1 MCKRILITGAAG
13 FIGSHLAEELLKSGY
28 KVLGIDNFDDFYPKA
43 YKEANLKLLLSNSS
57 FEFVTGDF
65 GNEADL
71 NRFSNKPDIIIHLAA
86 KAGVQPS
93 LQAPANYI
101 ETNIAKTNNLLEWMR
116 KQQIK
121 KLVFASSSSVYG
133 NTLEIPFKETQDVGQ
148 PVSPYAFSKRSCEL
162 MNYTYHQLYNFDII
176 NLRFFTVYGERQR
189 PDLVIHKFVAKILK
203 NEPIHLYGDGSTSRD
218 YTYWADTVKGIIAAM
233 KLVDTGV
240 NIFEIINLGNNSPV
254 TLQEL
259 VDNIGEVMQ
268 VKPQIVYEG
277 KKPGDV
283 DITYADI
290 TKAKILLGYSPDTAL
305 KTGLSNFL
313 QWYKEINKTS

>member
-1 MCKRILITGAAG
+1 MMSKKILITGAAG
-13 FIGSHLAEELLKSGY
+13 FIGSHLSEKLLEYGHT
-28 KVLGIDNFDDFYPKA
+28 VLGIDNFDDFYPKA
-43 YKEANLKLLLSNSS
+43 YKEANLRLLLASNS

-65 GNEADL
+65 GSEGDL
-71 NRFSNKPDIIIHLAA
+71 NKFSNKPDIVIHLAA

-93 LQAPANYI
+93 LQTPANYI
-101 ETNIAKTNNLLEWMR
+101 ETNIT
-116 KQQIK
+116 

-148 PVSPYAFSKRSCEL
+148 PVSPYAFTKRSCEL

-189 PDLVIHKFVAKILK
+189 PDLAIHKFVAKILK

-233 KLVDTGV
+233 QLVDTGT

-290 TKAKILLGYSPDTAL
+290 SKAKKLLGYSPDTAL
-305 KTGLSNFL
+305 KTGLANFL
-313 QWYKEINKTS
+313 AWYLKINNTVS